1 MAAPKGH
8 KRYGGRTKGT
18 PNKTTVIAIEAI
30 EMAFHG
36 IGGPQAFTAWANENQ
51 GDFYR
56 MIFPKLLPVQLNHA
70 DAEGDKLEGF
80 RVILVGNVG
89 KPS

>member
-1 MAAPKGH
+1 MAKGR
-8 KRYGGRTKGT
+8 KTGGRTKGT
-18 PNKTTVIAIEAI
+18 LNKTTVIAKEAI
-30 EMAFHG
+30 EMAFNG
-36 IGGPQAFTAWANENQ
+36 IGGPAAFTAWASENQ

-80 RVILVGNVG
+80 KVVLVG
-89 KPS
+89 KLS